1 MANIRVK
8 VKNPFY
14 GPTWPFMPEFH
25 IHEGEVVPT
34 PKWINYPAIAM
45 TTGQK
50 AFTVRIV
57 PKEWIVEIDGVKHE
71 HKEEKISEERTFTVA
86 GSKGSSYTVT
96 VGPKLKT
103 CTCQGFQF
111 RHTCKHIAQ
120 IAA

>member
-1 MANIRVK
+1 MKVK

-14 GPTWPFMPEFH
+14 GPTWPFQPEFYY
-25 IHEGEVVPT
+25 HEGEVVAT
-34 PKWINYPAIAM
+34 PKWVDYPAISL

-50 AFTVRIV
+50 QFPVRIV
-57 PKEWIVEIDGVKHE
+57 PKEWIVEIDGEVNIHV
-71 HKEEKISEERTFTVA
+71 EKNPIERTFTVA